1 MNISEEQLFFLTEH
15 NIPLSKIFDAS
26 NQKREVYR
34 KSMKALEKL
43 IAINTTPCSRY
54 GHTIRTRNGHCCQCN
69 TASIAYLKRHYADG
83 YVYIVGSQENKV
95 LKVGSTNNIQ
105 NRVNSLNFENYAS
118 INDWELILYYKC
130 NNIGLIETEVHNK
143 LNKFQIEKTYIKNG
157 RTQIAYEIFDC
168 NYDVC
173 KIALVNATK
182 NNIIEKYEDELLSK
196 KYYFNNIKKLSKVN
210 SNIKLTNTVENKA
223 NLIKI
228 KTINLQKK
236 ETITPK
242 TTKETINKKE
252 ISIPKIAKE
261 TINKKEISIP
271 KIAQETIEKKEI
283 IKENLSKNKD
293 FNKNNNIN
301 LHKKEKKI
309 STVKNISGPFVLIS
323 FCVCLVCFFIFI
335 AKFPLNIFFL
345 VSAIFLGYLVG
356 YFG

>member
-252 ISIPKIAKE
+252 ISIQ
-261 TINKKEISIP
+261 

-323 FCVCLVCFFIFI
+323 FFYPF
-335 AKFPLNIFFL
+335 KIFFEL
-345 VSAIFLGYLVG
+345 SSSF
-356 YFG
+356 FGSLFFSFIVQLFF